1 MLHGASLSTVE
12 VVFSTVSLREI
23 FCKLAPNC
31 HIRSKDFEPCLKF
44 IIGGAHDKSGP
55 TVLSKQPVGAGL
67 PRPAPIMQFEK
78 YMWII
83 EEAKSSAQTD
93 FKIRIKFSNCMIG

>member
-1 MLHGASLSTVE
+1 MIQV
-12 VVFSTVSLREI
+12 
-23 FCKLAPNC
+23 
-31 HIRSKDFEPCLKF
+31 
-44 IIGGAHDKSGP
+44 IGRPINWRCRDTSGP
-55 TVLSKQPVGAGL
+55 TVVSKRAVGTGL

-93 FKIRIKFSNCMIG
+93 FKIRIKFSNCMIGLACPLPDKFVKARFKIL